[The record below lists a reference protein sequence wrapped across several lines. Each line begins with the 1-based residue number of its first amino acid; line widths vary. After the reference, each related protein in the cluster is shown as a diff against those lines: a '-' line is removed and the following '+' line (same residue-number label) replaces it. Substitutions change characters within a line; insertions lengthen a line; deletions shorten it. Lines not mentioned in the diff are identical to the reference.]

1 MGERNNLALYK
12 HSHIYLFRT
21 FKNIIMD
28 LVVQK
33 YRFGKERYIKQTND
47 IWE

>member
-1 MGERNNLALYK
+1 M
-12 HSHIYLFRT
+12 STQIFSLFIT

-28 LVVQK
+28 LMVQK
-33 YRFGKERYIKQTND
+33 YRFGKERCIKQIND